1 MILRESLFEFERRQD
16 PYKNLDIGTR
26 QKIEKD
32 IIDAG
37 ISIDKVDILSDF
49 TIKVKDYFNSSNMTM
64 ILDIQRKY
72 FSKEKNE
79 FLKKIADNKLNTKEI
94 IDEAIQNGLSL
105 NEIKNII
112 NAWGQDIHK
121 KKALIYLSKIERTK
135 EEETFDEENNIY
147 VFIGFMDKIPVEI
160 NGKKYYEDKFNTE
173 SLIKID
179 KFNPGELMQIPMMK
193 IRAKAQY
200 PDGSVYMIHIPK
212 EWMNEDRYEIIPED
226 FYEIIVDHKKK
237 I

>member
-1 MILRESLFEFERRQD
+1 MIVRESLFEFERGQD
-16 PYKNLDIGTR
+16 SYKNLDIGTI
-26 QKIEKD
+26 QKIKKDLLDIGIDPEK
-32 IIDAG
+32 
-37 ISIDKVDILSDF
+37 VEILPDF
-49 TIKVKDYFNSSNMTM
+49 TIKIKEYIESWKGTSV
-64 ILDIQRKY
+64 LEIQHKY

-79 FLKKIADNKLNTKEI
+79 FLKKIGDNKLNTKEI

-121 KKALIYLSKIERTK
+121 KKAPIYLSKIERTK
-135 EEETFDEENNIY
+135 EEEIFDEENNIY
-147 VFIGFMDKIPVEI
+147 VFIGFTDKIPVEI

-173 SLIKID
+173 TVIKID
-179 KFNPGELMQIPMMK
+179 KFNTRDLMQIPMMK
-193 IRAKAQY
+193 IRAKSQY

-212 EWMNEDRYEIIPED
+212 EWMDEDRYEKIPEE
-226 FYEIIVDHKKK
+226 FYEIIVEHKKK